1 MKLTPWDH
9 LVLFVTGSLPK
20 KTQVKVDKYEAQQLE
35 SLRVY
40 LNDIRKHMTE
50 DEAIVRAM
58 RAEAS
63 KDLVKD
69 KATSSTSKKKA
80 TSTKNKPS
88 K

>member
-1 MKLTPWDH
+1 M
-9 LVLFVTGSLPK
+9 TGSLPK

>member
-1 MKLTPWDH
+1 M
-9 LVLFVTGSLPK
+9 TGSLPK
-20 KTQVKVDKYEAQQLE
+20 KTQVEFDKHEAQELD

-40 LNDIRKHMTE
+40 LNDIRKHMIE
-50 DEAIVRAM
+50 DEPIVRAM

>member
-1 MKLTPWDH
+1 
-9 LVLFVTGSLPK
+9 VTGSLPK
-20 KTQVKVDKYEAQQLE
+20 KTQVEFDKHEAQELD

-40 LNDIRKHMTE
+40 LNDIRKHMIE
-50 DEAIVRAM
+50 DEPIVRAM

>member
-20 KTQVKVDKYEAQQLE
+20 KTQIEFDKHEAKELDA
-35 SLRVY
+35 LRSY
-40 LNDIRKHMTE
+40 IADIRRIAAE
-50 DEAIVRAM
+50 EEAALAKFN
-58 RAEAS
+58 AEAT
-63 KDLVKD
+63 KGLVKD

-80 TSTKNKPS
+80 TTKKPS